1 MKILVA
7 DDSRTNLALISDSLM
22 KLGHEVLPAKN
33 GEEAIEIFANTRPD
47 LVLLD
52 VVMDGIDGFEC
63 AKKIREISADD
74 WIPIIFISA
83 SVDDESI
90 SRGINAGG
98 DDYLTKP
105 FSHMTLAAKIKAMQ
119 RIADMRQKLFET
131 TQVLHILSTT
141 DSLTGA
147 FNRLQFDSVI
157 LEKLSYAKAFDSQ
170 FALLFLDLDHFK
182 TINDTFGHQ
191 AGDQLLKNV
200 ATRLKEALSGHDF
213 IARMGGDEF
222 AVILDRLK
230 ADEDVDK
237 VAKKIIDT
245 LSTPYY
251 LLGNPV
257 IVSSSI
263 GMSIFPQDGETHELL
278 MRNADTAMYYAK
290 ALGRNNFQ
298 RYSAE
303 LASKIAALKEGS

>member
-1 MKILVA
+1 LKILVA
-7 DDSRTNLALISDSLM
+7 DDSRTNLALISDSLK
-22 KLGHEVLPAKN
+22 KLGHEVLPAKS
-33 GEEAIEIFANTRPD
+33 GEEAIKIFANTRPD

-63 AKKIREISADD
+63 AKKIRQISADD

-90 SRGINAGG
+90 SKGINAGG

-119 RIADMRQKLFET
+119 RISDMRQKLYET
-131 TQVLHILSTT
+131 TQVLHTLSTT

-147 FNRLQFDSVI
+147 FNRFQFDSI
-157 LEKLSYAKAFDSQ
+157 IQEKLSYAKAFDTM
-170 FALLFLDLDHFK
+170 FAILFLDLDHFK
-182 TINDTFGHQ
+182 NINDTLGHQ

-200 ATRLKEALSGHDF
+200 VTRLKAVLSGNDF

-222 AVILDRLK
+222 AIILDRI
-230 ADEDVDK
+230 DSEDVAHDT
-237 VAKKIIDT
+237 AKKIIAS
-245 LSTPYY
+245 LSDSHDLYGTNVVV
-251 LLGNPV
+251 GC
-257 IVSSSI
+257 SI
-263 GMSIFPQDGETHELL
+263 GMCIFPKDGDSHEKL

-290 ALGRNNFQ
+290 SLGRNNYQSFNPK
-298 RYSAE
+298 
-303 LASKIAALKEGS
+303 LLVIKDK